1 MRPHPYTRASQRRKM
16 RERHWE
22 VVMEVMCGRRMLL
35 LLHGGWKVTV
45 DKERGVVVLQSLNAN
60 HYWK

>member
-1 MRPHPYTRASQRRKM
+1 
-16 RERHWE
+16 
-22 VVMEVMCGRRMLL
+22 VMEVMCGRRMLL

-45 DKERGVVVLQSLNAN
+45 DKERGVVVLQSLNGN